1 MTAAVEELSEA
12 IGHEAGVRAAP
23 GETGDDLSQ
32 TLAVDR
38 LLSRVHRREE
48 RHTGWLLAGPTSS
61 AGARCPTARSPDRV
75 AGTGSILIVEDL
87 DDEGAHL
94 RDAGERF
101 RNDIVEGPG
110 GRQVLVEDP
119 SDNII
124 ELFEPASH

>member
-1 MTAAVEELSEA
+1 
-12 IGHEAGVRAAP
+12 
-23 GETGDDLSQ
+23 
-32 TLAVDR
+32 
-38 LLSRVHRREE
+38 
-48 RHTGWLLAGPTSS
+48 
-61 AGARCPTARSPDRV
+61 V

-94 RDAGERF
+94 RDAGETF

-124 ELFEPASH
+124 ELFEPAGH